1 MIKVRGIKINYEKD
15 NETEIIKKL
24 SHKLNINPK
33 DIKDYKI
40 NKKSL
45 DARKKDNLH
54 YVYELDVN
62 VVNEEKILTKNKDSD
77 IFKTKEEKYTFTP
90 SGTREMKHRPVIV
103 GSGPAGLFAAYS
115 LAENGFKPIIIERGE
130 KVEDRINTVDIFW
143 KTGKLNT
150 ESNVQFGEG
159 GAGTF
164 SDGKLNTLVKDKNFR
179 MKKVFETFVKHGAKE
194 EILYLNKPHIGTDI
208 LSNVVKSI
216 RNQIIEMGGE
226 FKYNTKLIDLVI
238 ENNNIKAIKTNNEE
252 IKCDTLILAIG
263 HSARDTFEMLY
274 NHNLNMQ
281 AKPFAV
287 GVRVQHQQKKINLSQ
302 YGSKDITASYKL
314 TFNNDGRGIY
324 TFCMCPGGYVV
335 NASSEQGHLA
345 VNGMSYNDRNGEN
358 ANSAVIVTVSPNDF
372 GNHPLDGIK
381 FQKNLERKAYE
392 ICNGKI
398 PAQLYKDFVEEK
410 VSKNFKTVNPNF
422 KGDYE
427 FTDLNKILPKF
438 VTENIK
444 AAMNNFDKKIKG
456 FANDD
461 TILAAPE
468 SRTSSP
474 VKIIRD
480 ETFQSNIKGIYPCGE
495 GAGYAGGI
503 TTSAMDGIKVA
514 EAIMTIYKKA

>member
-1 MIKVRGIKINYEKD
+1 MIRVRNIKVSYNND
-15 NETEIIKKL
+15 NEKQIIKKVA
-24 SHKLNINPK
+24 SKLKIKEEDIINI
-33 DIKDYKI
+33 KI

-45 DARKKDNLH
+45 DARKKDNLM
-54 YVYELDVN
+54 YVYEIDAEVPNEGNIIKKINQDDV
-62 VVNEEKILTKNKDSD
+62 
-77 IFKTKEEKYTFTP
+77 FKTPVEEYKFKAK
-90 SGTREMKHRPVIV
+90 GTKQMENRPVVV
-103 GSGPAGLFAAYS
+103 GSGPAGLFAAYL
-115 LAENGFKPIIIERGE
+115 LAEYGYKPIIIERGE
-130 KVEDRINTVDIFW
+130 KIEDRINTVNKFW
-143 KTGKLNT
+143 DDGILNT

-179 MKKVFETFVKHGAKE
+179 MKKVFETFVKNGAKE

-208 LSNVVKSI
+208 LSKVVKNI
-216 RNQIIEMGGE
+216 RNQIIKMGGE

-238 ENNNIKAIKTNNEE
+238 EKGTLTSIKTNNEE
-252 IKCDTLILAIG
+252 IKCDTLVLAIG

-287 GVRVQHQQKKINLSQ
+287 GIRVQHPQKKINLSQ
-302 YGSKDITASYKL
+302 YGNENLTASYKL
-314 TFNNDGRGIY
+314 TFNNNGRGIY

-335 NASSEQGHLA
+335 NASSEEGHLA

-381 FQKNLERKAYE
+381 FQKNIERKAYE

-398 PAQLYKDFVEEK
+398 PVQLYKDFVEEK
-410 VSKNFKTVNPNF
+410 VSTSFKNVNPNF

-427 FTDLNKILPKF
+427 FADLNKILPKF
-438 VTENIK
+438 ITENIK
-444 AAMNNFDKKIKG
+444 DAMNNFDKKIKG
-456 FANDD
+456 FVNDD

-480 ETFQSNIKGIYPCGE
+480 DIFQSNIKGIYPCGE

-514 EAIMTIYKKA
+514 EAIMTIYKN

>member
-1 MIKVRGIKINYEKD
+1 
-15 NETEIIKKL
+15 
-24 SHKLNINPK
+24 
-33 DIKDYKI
+33 
-40 NKKSL
+40 
-45 DARKKDNLH
+45 
-54 YVYELDVN
+54 
-62 VVNEEKILTKNKDSD
+62 
-77 IFKTKEEKYTFTP
+77 
-90 SGTREMKHRPVIV
+90 
-103 GSGPAGLFAAYS
+103 
-115 LAENGFKPIIIERGE
+115 
-130 KVEDRINTVDIFW
+130 
-143 KTGKLNT
+143 
-150 ESNVQFGEG
+150 
-159 GAGTF
+159 
-164 SDGKLNTLVKDKNFR
+164 

-335 NASSEQGHLA
+335 NASSEEGHLA